1 MSMFPHTTQP
11 ELAPSERNP
20 FEVFDPDTAMANNE
34 LPPSYWHVDAID
46 PSKYKLVFEELRPYD
61 GLLSGSKVKPVLM
74 ETGLGNAVLADIWRL
89 SDYDS
94 DGAMDLYQFA
104 LAMHLVT
111 VVKNGGALPE
121 KLPST
126 LQPKINVF

>member
-1 MSMFPHTTQP
+1 MCMFPHTAQP

-20 FEVFDPDTAMANNE
+20 FTEFDPEDAMANSE
-34 LPPSYWHVDAID
+34 LPPSYWHADAVDPA
-46 PSKYKLVFEELRPYD
+46 KYKPVFEKLAPND
-61 GLLSGSKVKPVLM
+61 GLVSGSKIKPVLM
-74 ETGLGNAVLADIWRL
+74 DTGLNTGVLADIWRL

-104 LAMHLVT
+104 LAMHMVS

-126 LQPKINVF
+126 LQPKLNGF